1 LARLEPKM
9 HSLANSA
16 LDFSRE
22 KSVLVLEEE
31 QVEDRSL
38 LAEFVPLIEE
48 EQVEVWRGCPQ
59 VKSFE

>member
-1 LARLEPKM
+1 M

-59 VKSFE
+59 VKSLE